1 MSPASKSK
9 SKDKSSPKKGKE
21 QSKIS
26 MKPSNAHSNG
36 RNGSPASSY
45 YPVRNCHTLEI
56 SPSSFS
62 APHSNG
68 RFRSVDDPDDHSGSS
83 QGTTTEYD
91 SMSNN
96 GSCSGESEDQ
106 KDKPISSPPQP
117 ETIPGSDDG
126 KRCKIRQKNERKHQ
140 RQKEKRAQELHERC
154 ISFLTSRK
162 LEALSHQLVSMGF
175 PADRATMAIIANEGR
190 MEESVAW
197 LLLEEEEDNKQQ
209 VSVNLADKS
218 CIKIDIKDELA
229 RIAEMEV
236 QQKCSRQD
244 VERAIVACEG
254 DLLKA
259 EENLKLQKVSV
270 SAALMPKPNEFAGS
284 LELNDKEATT
294 QKSPILIRN
303 PTKGITQ
310 QHRLDERD
318 FKNSKK
324 LVPGTSPQES
334 VNKNTQPS
342 LKRILPKPATTT
354 TTTAATDW
362 SKTQATSVDKRW
374 STTNTPVSLA
384 SLVQVSGPAAKLEAR
399 FAATRVLKEPFVVM
413 QRPKQKS
420 PPPPSTIGMSVS
432 PPASVN
438 GGMGRNGFTMQ
449 QFYPQNHLQPTP
461 SVPTELPASAPPGR
475 LWNAS
480 GTISSPLATPSSLG
494 LYTGWGSPGS
504 SKSSSQN
511 DWNTFGSTPHPDY
524 TTIDW
529 SLDPAPRK
537 SSTKIDIVSDT
548 WSTMFMGGNATG
560 PPLMN
565 NGGGAYLPELQ
576 EVNSRLSGLSDYSA
590 PAGSLEWS
598 SPFEGRDLFRVTR
611 QYVTSPSM

>member
-26 MKPSNAHSNG
+26 MKPSSAHSNS

-45 YPVRNCHTLEI
+45 NPVMGNFHTLEV
-56 SPSSFS
+56 SSSSFS
-62 APHSNG
+62 APQSNV

-106 KDKPISSPPQP
+106 KDKPISSPPQT

-197 LLLEEEEDNKQQ
+197 LLHEEEEEDNKHQ
-209 VSVNLADKS
+209 VSVNLEDKS

-229 RIAEMEV
+229 RIVEMEV
-236 QQKCSRQD
+236 RHKCSRQD

-254 DLLKA
+254 DLLKT
-259 EENLKLQKVSV
+259 EDNLKLQKVSI
-270 SAALMPKPNEFAGS
+270 SAAIMPKSDESAGS

-294 QKSPILIRN
+294 HKSPVLIRN
-303 PTKGITQ
+303 PMKGITQ
-310 QHRLDERD
+310 QQRLDERD
-318 FKNSKK
+318 FNNSKR
-324 LVPGTSPQES
+324 LAPGTSSPQES
-334 VNKNTQPS
+334 VNKNIHQS
-342 LKRILPKPATTT
+342 LKRILPKPT
-354 TTTAATDW
+354 TDW
-362 SKTQATSVDKRW
+362 SKTQVTSVDKRW

-384 SLVQVSGPAAKLEAR
+384 SLVQVSGPTAKLEAR
-399 FAATRVLKEPFVVM
+399 SSFGATRVVKEPFVVM
-413 QRPKQKS
+413 QRPKPKS
-420 PPPPSTIGMSVS
+420 PPSTIGMSVS

-438 GGMGRNGFTMQ
+438 SGMGKNGFTMQ

-461 SVPTELPASAPPGR
+461 SIPAELSASAGRNGR

-504 SKSSSQN
+504 SKSKSQN
-511 DWNTFGSTPHPDY
+511 DWNAFGSTAHRDY
-524 TTIDW
+524 TSIDW
-529 SLDPAPRK
+529 SLDPTPRK

-548 WSTMFMGGNATG
+548 WSTMFMGGGKATG
-560 PPLMN
+560 PLMN
-565 NGGGAYLPELQ
+565 SGGGVYVPGLQ
-576 EVNSRLSGLSDYSA
+576 EVNSRLSDYSA